1 MNRCGCVPVKLCLQ
15 NRIWPMGS
23 FSLTPGGDFT
33 NPLLEV
39 RLGVLFLFA
48 RLLFRILFKIN
59 TLEIEVLAE
68 SHGPQ
73 D

>member
-1 MNRCGCVPVKLCLQ
+1 
-15 NRIWPMGS
+15 MGS
-23 FSLTPGGDFT
+23 FLLTPGGDFT
-33 NPLLEV
+33 KPLLEV

-73 D
+73 DLAGKTDVRIIDIWTIFLG

>member
-1 MNRCGCVPVKLCLQ
+1 
-15 NRIWPMGS
+15 MGS
-23 FSLTPGGDFT
+23 FLVTPGGDFT

-59 TLEIEVLAE
+59 SLEIEVLAE
-68 SHGPQ
+68 SLGPQ

>member
-1 MNRCGCVPVKLCLQ
+1 
-15 NRIWPMGS
+15 MGS
-23 FSLTPGGDFT
+23 FLLTPERDFT
-33 NPLLEV
+33 NSLLEV

-59 TLEIEVLAE
+59 TLEIEVLTE